1 MSWHGFDEEWLSKWR
16 KEGKAKLVNWN
27 GEPVVAIKATA
38 TKADRKVTQAAVAAG
53 YAPLV
58 GLCRGMGLMEPVP
71 EWVFHPTRKWRFDY
85 AWPLVKLAL
94 EIQGGLWSDE
104 AKGKNAHAMPLAIMR
119 DMEKASEAAILG
131 WRIIY
136 CVPDELTT
144 VALDRIQR
152 ALNGG

>member
-1 MSWHGFDEEWLSKWR
+1 MAWQGFDEEWLSKWR

-27 GEPVVAIKATA
+27 GEPVVAIKVAA
-38 TKADRKVTQAAVAAG
+38 TKADRKVTQSAVAAG

-71 EWVFHPTRKWRFDY
+71 EWVFHPVRKWRFDY

-94 EIQGGLWSDE
+94 EIEGGIWTQGRHTRG
-104 AKGKNAHAMPLAIMR
+104 AGAMEDL
-119 DMEKASEAAILG
+119 EKYSEAAILG
-131 WRIIY
+131 WRVIY